1 MQRRRSCNPCGLGRT
16 ACKSAAAQN
25 LHNWLHVL
33 AHHCYNDCGEKLSQ
47 PCNGVEHQICSKAI
61 VLTMSGLNHLFQS
74 LGAVT
79 LSAAS
84 QAVLQST
91 CRTCRAQRLPWYV
104 VTAIYEVVK
113 LSSTLISD
121 LAGRHG
127 DMPDTA
133 RAFSGL
139 AQAYQAPNKK
149 FERGPPATFEQV
161 QQLGS

>member
-1 MQRRRSCNPCGLGRT
+1 MSR
-16 ACKSAAAQN
+16 
-25 LHNWLHVL
+25 
-33 AHHCYNDCGEKLSQ
+33 
-47 PCNGVEHQICSKAI
+47 PCNGVEDQICSKAI
-61 VLTMSGLNHLFQS
+61 MLTMSGLNHLFQS

-91 CRTCRAQRLPWYV
+91 CRTCRNAQRLPWYV
-104 VTAIYEVVK
+104 VLAILEVVI
-113 LSSTLISD
+113 LSSSLISD

-139 AQAYQAPNKK
+139 AQAYQAPSKK
-149 FERGPPATFEQV
+149 FERGPPATSEQV
-161 QQLGS
+161 QHPGSCFELHAALVFYTRFFASCLAHLDVVGCSAQRA